1 MTQVANNRMTDQR
14 IKVYR
19 LTTLLL
25 DATFELPTWWC
36 IDEWSREAATA
47 ALERCQRLVRFVEN
61 SVRGFGDRMTSMS
74 PHEGRFCS
82 PRPCAGTVSAT
93 LTSSGTNFCHSPT
106 EADDVPYSE

>member
-1 MTQVANNRMTDQR
+1 MTQVADNRTTDQR

-36 IDEWSREAATA
+36 IDEWSREATTA

-61 SVRGFGDRMTSMS
+61 SVRGLGVPDDLDESTR
-74 PHEGRFCS
+74 
-82 PRPCAGTVSAT
+82 
-93 LTSSGTNFCHSPT
+93 
-106 EADDVPYSE
+106 EAISFAEAVCRDAQRDIDVVRCELLPIAN